1 MRLFSKKP
9 TESEARQAL
18 QDAIKA
24 AIASAREAGLHP
36 AVISNVLSGYSGE
49 GWHLFIADRNV
60 GRHLKRR

>member
-49 GWHLFIADRNV
+49 VMAPIYRGQE
-60 GRHLKRR
+60 RRQAP